1 MTVYRQVLRR
11 QRKGDKMRWRR
22 LFQGIAVAAI
32 AMLFASACLSEEG
45 GGGGGTS
52 AAEGDGQVEIL
63 FGFGGDQSKGFQDGL
78 NQWAQANGVT
88 VKFSEASQ
96 SFDTIIRTRV
106 QGNNLPDIALFP
118 QPGVMMDIANSGKM
132 QDLSALLDK
141 TKIESTL
148 VPGELAAGTSADG
161 KLYGVPMSM
170 NVKSL
175 VWYPKKAFEA
185 KGYKAP
191 TTIAE
196 LEALTNQIKSDGTP
210 PWCVGIES
218 AAATGWPATDWIED
232 FVLRYGGP
240 EKYDQWVKHEIP
252 FNDGVVVQ
260 AAQEFEKLALAE
272 GNVFGGRK
280 AVVSNAFATAAN
292 PMFQDPPKCF
302 LHRQGNFITQK
313 DFFPESVRQNL
324 DEEVGVFYL
333 PGVDANNKPL
343 LGDEDTK
350 KVMAHMTSPEF
361 EFADLAASSWISP
374 HKTFDVS
381 KYPDETTKKVAEFA
395 YESTVFRFDGSDQ
408 MPGAVGAG
416 SFWKGMTAWISGQQS
431 LDEALQSIEESWPT

>member
-1 MTVYRQVLRR
+1 
-11 QRKGDKMRWRR
+11 MRWRR
-22 LFQGIAVAAI
+22 LFQGIAVAAV
-32 AMLFASACLSEEG
+32 AMLFASACLEEGG

-78 NQWAQANGVT
+78 NKWASANGVT
-88 VKFSEASQ
+88 IKFSEASQ
-96 SFDTIIRTRV
+96 SFDTIVRTRV

-132 QDLSALLDK
+132 QDLSTLLDK

-148 VPGELAAGTSADG
+148 VPGELQAGTSTDG

-185 KGYKAP
+185 KGYKEP

-196 LEALTNQIKSDGTP
+196 LESLTNQIKADGTT
-210 PWCVGIES
+210 PWCVGIQS
-218 AAATGWPATDWIED
+218 GPATGWPATDWLED
-232 FVLRYGGP
+232 FVLRFGGA
-240 EKYDQWVKHEIP
+240 EKYDQWVRHQIP
-252 FNDGVVVQ
+252 FNDPLVVQ
-260 AAQEFEKLALAE
+260 AASEFEKLAL
-272 GNVFGGRK
+272 GDDNVFGGRK
-280 AVVSNAFATAAN
+280 SVSSNDFTTAAN
-292 PMFQDPPKCF
+292 PMFQDPPRCF

-313 DFFPESVRQNL
+313 GFFPEKARANL

-333 PGVDANNKPL
+333 PGMAAGDKPV
-343 LGDEDTK
+343 LGGGDLAGAFSNDEDTK
-350 KVMAHMTSPEF
+350 KVMAHLTSPEF

-374 HKTFDVS
+374 HKTFDTS
-381 KYPDETTKKVAEFA
+381 KYPDETTKKVAEIGYGA
-395 YESTVFRFDGSDQ
+395 TVFRFDGSDQ

-416 SFWKGMTAWISGQQS
+416 SFWKGMTAWISGQQD
-431 LDEALQSIEESWPT
+431 LNEALTSIEESWPA

>member
-1 MTVYRQVLRR
+1 
-11 QRKGDKMRWRR
+11 MRWRK
-22 LFQGIAVAAI
+22 LFQGLAVAAI

-78 NQWAQANGVT
+78 NEWAQANGVT
-88 VKFSEASQ
+88 IKYSEASQ
-96 SFDTIIRTRV
+96 SFDTIVRTRV

-132 QDLSALLDK
+132 QDLTALLDK
-141 TKIESTL
+141 AKLESTL
-148 VPGELAAGTSADG
+148 VPGELNAGTSTDG
-161 KLYGVPMSM
+161 KLYGAPMNM

-175 VWYPKKAFEA
+175 VFYPRKAWDA
-185 KGYKAP
+185 KGYKVP

-196 LEALTNQIKSDGTP
+196 LEALTNQIKADGTT

-218 AAATGWPATDWIED
+218 AAATGWPATDWLED
-232 FVLRYGGP
+232 FVLRIGGP
-240 EKYDQWVKHEIP
+240 EKYDQWVRHEIP
-252 FNDGVVVQ
+252 FNDPVVVQ
-260 AAQEFEKLALAE
+260 AASEFEKLALAD

-280 AVVSNAFATAAN
+280 AVVSNAFATAGN

-302 LHRQGNFITQK
+302 MHRQGNFITQK
-313 DFFPESVRQNL
+313 GFFPEKVRQNL

-333 PGVDANNKPL
+333 PGMAAGNKPV
-343 LGDEDTK
+343 LGGGDLAGAFSNDEDTK
-350 KVMAHMTSPEF
+350 KVMAHITGPDF
-361 EFADLAASSWISP
+361 KFANIAAAGWLSP
-374 HKTFDVS
+374 HKTFDLS
-381 KYPDETTKKVAEFA
+381 QYPDETTRQIAKLGYSA
-395 YESTVFRFDGSDQ
+395 TVFRFDGSDQ

-416 SFWKGMTAWISGQQS
+416 TFWKGMTAWISGQQS
-431 LDEALQSIEESWPT
+431 LDEALKTIDDSWPT